1 MRYLLVFY
9 GGGMP
14 ATPAAR
20 ARVMKQWGTWYG
32 KLGSAVVD
40 PGNPF
45 SGAVNKIKSDGS
57 TSKGPIGQR
66 ASGYTVL
73 EASSLDSATK
83 MAKGCPILKGGG
95 QVAVYETF
103 NVM

>member
-1 MRYLLVFY
+1 MKYLLVFY

-14 ATPAAR
+14 ETPAAQ
-20 ARVMKQWGTWYG
+20 ARVLKQWGTWYG
-32 KLGSAVVD
+32 KLGPAVVD

-66 ASGYTVL
+66 ASGYTIL

-83 MAKGCPILKGGG
+83 MGKGCPTPRVGDKARVTEPL
-95 QVAVYETF
+95 A
-103 NVM
+103 